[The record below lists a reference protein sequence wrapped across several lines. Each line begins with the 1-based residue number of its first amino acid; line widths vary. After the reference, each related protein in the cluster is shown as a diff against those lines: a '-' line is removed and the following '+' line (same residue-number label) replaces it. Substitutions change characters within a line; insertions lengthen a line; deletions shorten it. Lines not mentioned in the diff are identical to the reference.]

1 MKPTMLQPPTRTA
14 LVAVG
19 IALAA
24 PVLAS
29 PAFAAGGDDTP
40 GLTTSQEVRKE
51 ISQAVDAVGDY
62 AAQERRQALSSARA
76 AMERLD
82 AELDRRQDAL
92 RENWNDMSASAR
104 EEARAAM
111 RDLRQARNRLGE
123 RYGALEAGADSAW
136 DELTEGFVQA
146 YRDLSKHW
154 SGS

>member
-1 MKPTMLQPPTRTA
+1 MKPTVLQTPTRAA
-14 LVAVG
+14 LLAAG

-24 PVLAS
+24 PVLAA

-92 RENWNDMSASAR
+92 RENWNDMSAAAR

-136 DELTEGFVQA
+136 DELTEGFVEA
-146 YRDLSKHW
+146 YRDLSELW
-154 SGS
+154 SS

>member
-1 MKPTMLQPPTRTA
+1 MKPTVLQTPTRAA
-14 LVAVG
+14 LLAAG

-24 PVLAS
+24 PILAS
-29 PAFAAGGDDTP
+29 PAFAGGGDDTP
-40 GLTTSQEVRKE
+40 GLTTSQEVRQE

-62 AAQERRQALSSARA
+62 AAQERRQALARARA

-104 EEARAAM
+104 EEARVAM

-136 DELTEGFVQA
+136 DELTEGFVEA
-146 YRDLSKHW
+146 YRDLSELW
-154 SGS
+154 SS